1 MGQIGG
7 NLGTKFSETGVI
19 LISWNLGKKTMYLPN
34 PLIYPTTHT
43 HLALPGSYQT
53 EQDI

>member
-1 MGQIGG
+1 MGQIGD
-7 NLGTKFSETGVI
+7 NPGTKFSETGVI
-19 LISWNLGKKTMYLPN
+19 LISWNLGKKSMYLPN
-34 PLIYPTTHT
+34 SYYIPLNPT